1 MKKTQYF
8 QNVSHVFL
16 LCQQISAIQP
26 IPQTAAYKN
35 DAHKALQCSTNVLA
49 STKIINTPSIKS
61 KLITPMNVG
70 SSSIKLESYKVI
82 HDKISAF
89 EIEDC
94 RYTQQIKYFYHAMY
108 GRFKISFRNK
118 KTIKSVHSCIS
129 TRAYTLEGRVEVW
142 ICGREGE
149 IYLKIRRRL
158 SGIIKYEILRR
169 FQPSPPDR
177 IR

>member
-1 MKKTQYF
+1 M
-8 QNVSHVFL
+8 
-16 LCQQISAIQP
+16 
-26 IPQTAAYKN
+26 
-35 DAHKALQCSTNVLA
+35 QCSTNVLA
-49 STKIINTPSIKS
+49 STKIINTPSIKL
-61 KLITPMNVG
+61 KPITPMNVG

-142 ICGREGE
+142 ICGREGK

-177 IR
+177 IRWKKKYVKMDCCTEIICHIFIFVWLVSILNKVFVP

>member
-1 MKKTQYF
+1 
-8 QNVSHVFL
+8 
-16 LCQQISAIQP
+16 
-26 IPQTAAYKN
+26 
-35 DAHKALQCSTNVLA
+35 
-49 STKIINTPSIKS
+49 
-61 KLITPMNVG
+61 MNVG

-94 RYTQQIKYFYHAMY
+94 RYTQQIKYFYHGMY

-142 ICGREGE
+142 ICGREGK

-158 SGIIKYEILRR
+158 SGIIKYEILQH
-169 FQPSPPDR
+169 FQQSLPDR
-177 IR
+177 IRRVVLKQSVIYFIFVLLFSILDKIFVPY

>member
-1 MKKTQYF
+1 
-8 QNVSHVFL
+8 
-16 LCQQISAIQP
+16 
-26 IPQTAAYKN
+26 
-35 DAHKALQCSTNVLA
+35 
-49 STKIINTPSIKS
+49 
-61 KLITPMNVG
+61 MNVG

-142 ICGREGE
+142 ICGREGK

-158 SGIIKYEILRR
+158 SGIIKYEILRC
-169 FQPSPPDR
+169 FQQSPPDR

>member
-35 DAHKALQCSTNVLA
+35 DAHKALQCSTNVLP
-49 STKIINTPSIKS
+49 STKIINTPSIKL
-61 KLITPMNVG
+61 KPITPMNVG

-142 ICGREGE
+142 ICGREGK